1 MPFKKIDV
9 SKVVDQKRSDSS
21 FNNAYLEVEKEYE
34 LIRQVVEVRKELGV
48 TQETLANKVGISQ
61 QEISRFENEKH
72 IPKLSSFI
80 RILDA
85 LGLEIKIQ
93 KKDNHINQ

>member
-1 MPFKKIDV
+1 MPFKKIEV
-9 SKVVDQKRSDSS
+9 SKVIDQKRRDSS
-21 FNNAYLEVEKEYE
+21 FNNAYLEVENEYE
-34 LIRQVVEVRKELGV
+34 LIRQVVEIRKELGV

-93 KKDNHINQ
+93 KKENHINQ

>member
-9 SKVVDQKRSDSS
+9 SKVIDQERRDSS

-34 LIRQVVEVRKELGV
+34 LIRQVVEIRKDLGV

-61 QEISRFENEKH
+61 QEISRFETEKH

-93 KKDNHINQ
+93 KKDNHIN